1 MTNNKDKYNNNLNDP
16 EEFASELSKIKKENN
31 FQVPEN
37 YFAELPQR
45 IQEKATKKK
54 VQFSFGNMYNYFT
67 KPMQAIAVGSVMA
80 IILIGLFVISNQ
92 KREDIQITVEISF
105 EDIMQEYPY
114 LIEYM
119 DDHLLIE
126 FAAARM
132 NDLDLNI
139 LDLKPGFDLILLED
153 EWILNIS
160 DEEIIEIMYNL

>member
-1 MTNNKDKYNNNLNDP
+1 MTNDKDKYNNNLTNP
-16 EEFASELSKIKKENN
+16 EGFTPELSKIKKENN

-45 IQEKATKKK
+45 IQKRATKKK
-54 VQFSFGNMYNYFT
+54 VQFSFGSIYNYFT
-67 KPMQAIAVGSVMA
+67 KPAQAIAVGSVMA

-92 KREDIQITVEISF
+92 KREDIQITSEISF
-105 EDIMQEYPY
+105 EDIMQECPD

-119 DDHLLIE
+119 DDYLLIE
-126 FAAARM
+126 YAAAQM
-132 NDLDLNI
+132 NDLDMNMF
-139 LDLKPGFDLILLED
+139 DLEPGFDSILLED